1 MKKIKR
7 IKGIRKNYEN
17 NQNKS
22 ATVLPKEHVSFSS
35 SVLSRPS
42 FRFRVRI
49 SSPSSNSNFESES
62 EFELEHDS
70 ESESSILVVQIA
82 PPLGSLSSSGTW
94 FWSLFSVLKKDLENE
109 APESSF

>member
-1 MKKIKR
+1 M
-7 IKGIRKNYEN
+7 
-17 NQNKS
+17 
-22 ATVLPKEHVSFSS
+22 LPKEHVSVSS

-62 EFELEHDS
+62 EFELEHGS

-82 PPLGSLSSSGTW
+82 PPFSYSKLPKDTRGHG
-94 FWSLFSVLKKDLENE
+94 FRVFFSVLKKSLENE
-109 APESSF
+109 PPESSF